1 MMIDRRTFIQSVA
14 LVATTSAAAA
24 LVPLTTTALSQNL
37 QIVGPLQAMADDG
50 TDRNPVVLR
59 IDGWDRYDGD
69 IASAPSSVSPV
80 TTVREEVVIKI
91 NHSWRATWR

>member
-1 MMIDRRTFIQSVA
+1 MIDRRTFIQSVA

-37 QIVGPLQAMADDG
+37 QIVGSLQAMADNG

-59 IDGWDRYDGD
+59 IDGWDRYDRD

>member
-24 LVPLTTTALSQNL
+24 LVPLTTTALSQTL

-91 NHSWRATWR
+91 NHSWRAAWR